1 MSYVSGLSYG
11 FAVPSLEQQRLS
23 DTRRARR
30 RQEMEAAFARIGEAR
45 AQGQLT
51 DAEARWAEH
60 ELKMERLLPEKLEG
74 RISAVAAL
82 LSLGLGARDLYD
94 LRLMV
99 VRGKSWSVQ
108 AREWAEWLSGL
119 EDAEA
124 SEAGRRAL
132 ACRGFL
138 QGEAAALYRTVL
150 REQVKVGGPQRREL
164 LTLAARLRGG
174 ERLAL
179 QCWCYPRP
187 CHAAVIREA
196 VLGYAGRL

>member
-1 MSYVSGLSYG
+1 MEKNIIVMHVRDRVPQGFTPVYVG
-11 FAVPSLEQQRLS
+11 
-23 DTRRARR
+23 RAMPGR
-30 RQEMEAAFARIGEAR
+30 
-45 AQGQLT
+45 
-51 DAEARWAEH
+51 
-60 ELKMERLLPEKLEG
+60 EG
-74 RISAVAAL
+74 SVFGNPL
-82 LSLGLGARDLYD
+82 
-94 LRLMV
+94 V
-99 VRGKSWSVQ
+99 VRSKSWSAQ
-108 AREWAEWLSGL
+108 ARDWAEWLSGL

-138 QGEAAALYRTVL
+138 RGEAAALYRTVL

>member
-74 RISAVAAL
+74 RISALVAL

-99 VRGKSWSVQ
+99 VRGQ
-108 AREWAEWLSGL
+108 MSGEGAL
-119 EDAEA
+119 ELGRVVVDA
-124 SEAGRRAL
+124 
-132 ACRGFL
+132 
-138 QGEAAALYRTVL
+138 
-150 REQVKVGGPQRREL
+150 
-164 LTLAARLRGG
+164 
-174 ERLAL
+174 
-179 QCWCYPRP
+179 YPW
-187 CHAAVIREA
+187 
-196 VLGYAGRL
+196 YAK